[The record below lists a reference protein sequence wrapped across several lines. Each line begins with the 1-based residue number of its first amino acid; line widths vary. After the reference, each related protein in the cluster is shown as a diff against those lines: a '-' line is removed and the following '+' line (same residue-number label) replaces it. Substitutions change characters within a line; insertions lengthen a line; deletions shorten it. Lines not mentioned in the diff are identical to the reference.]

1 MDIKMAMQVMAGVCG
16 VVLLILVM
24 KKRMRFLLE
33 FALRM
38 GVGTAVVLWVN
49 GILAA
54 QGMASAVGLN
64 PVTLLTSGS
73 LGIPGIALLYA
84 VSMLKN
90 L

>member
-1 MDIKMAMQVMAGVCG
+1 MDIKLAMQVMAGVCG

-24 KKRMRFLLE
+24 KKRMQFLLE
-33 FALRM
+33 FVLRM
-38 GVGTAVVLWVN
+38 GVGTAVILWVN
-49 GILAA
+49 SILAG